1 MPTMSETARPPTSN
15 LPAYFNKLS
24 VTYPKSTGRS
34 TEKLFARL
42 LPRLA
47 PVTSQSVIHDN
58 ASGPG
63 TATSVLLS
71 NAGIAAEKPKII
83 CTDMVEAMVDATK
96 DLAQENNWSNV
107 EGKVMKSD
115 APNDFPDGYFSHS
128 ITNFS
133 IFNFTD
139 RVTAASEIYR
149 TLKPGGQVI
158 VSTWKGFIVGEIIRE
173 AQRRIRPDSKPMP
186 FSGPEMYDGNA
197 VLDVL
202 IQGGF
207 EKARLEIVGD
217 EHSITGEDLNGI
229 IAFAKSPFTNSAR
242 EGWTEE
248 EKERW
253 AHVIDEVVEE
263 HKKQDGGILTEMW
276 AIVGTK

>member
-1 MPTMSETARPPTSN
+1 MAETARPPTSN

-34 TEKLFARL
+34 TENLFAKL

-47 PVTSQSVIHDN
+47 PITSQSIIHDN
-58 ASGPG
+58 ASGPA
-63 TATSVLLS
+63 TATSILLS
-71 NAGIAAEKPKII
+71 DAKIAAEKPKVV
-83 CTDMVEAMVDATK
+83 CTDMVEAMVEAAR
-96 DLAQENNWSNV
+96 DLAQERSWGNV

-115 APNDFPDGYFSHS
+115 APMDFPGAYFSHS

-133 IFNFTD
+133 IFNFAD

-158 VSTWKGFIVGEIIRE
+158 VSTWKVFTVGEIIRE
-173 AQRRIRPDSKPMP
+173 AQKRIRSDSKPMP
-186 FSGPEMYDGNA
+186 FSGPEMYNGNA

-202 IQGGF
+202 VQGGF
-207 EKARLEIVGD
+207 EKKKLEIVGE
-217 EHSITGEDLNGI
+217 EHSVTGEDLAGI
-229 IAFAKSPFTNSAR
+229 VAFAKSPFTNSAR
-242 EGWTEE
+242 EGWTDE
-248 EKERW
+248 EKESW
-253 AHVIDEVVEE
+253 GKVIDEVVEE
-263 HKKQDGGILTEMW
+263 YKKADGGILAEMW